1 MIQQESPEIKVS
13 VGLILS
19 NCSINE
25 LNALMNFIQNET
37 RCNVIFIKKSLAKLY
52 ITETQ
57 PQSLQQR
64 ENQQGEGD
72 GYEIK

>member
-19 NCSINE
+19 NCTIDE
-25 LNALMNFIQNET
+25 LNALLNFIQNET

-52 ITETQ
+52 ISETP
-57 PQSLQQR
+57 PQNLQK
-64 ENQQGEGD
+64 ENQND
-72 GYEIK
+72 N